1 MDCRQCRCFFRC
13 FQGRKLFSK
22 AQPSSRAMRLG
33 RLNCGGKLK
42 SLKGGFW
49 QRFLGL
55 LSWAAVC
62 ILIDYRYYFVE
73 VRYLSLWNLWP
84 LLFWEAHHRLGS
96 LEAQCCQILQPIHA
110 LWHRTTSSFPPFRN
124 FQAETPDNLRAFELA
139 SVEAEG
145 LTEAFSKVSFSVDHG
160 GSRSLMRK
168 TMGHHIY
175 IHIYILYIYIYS
187 TEILKSTTCAYN
199 YSI

>member
-62 ILIDYRYYFVE
+62 ILIDYRHYFVE

-96 LEAQCCQILQPIHA
+96 VEAQCCQILQPIHA

-124 FQAETPDNLRAFELA
+124 FQAETPDNLRALN
-139 SVEAEG
+139 
-145 LTEAFSKVSFSVDHG
+145 LLPLRLKVSQKPSARWEFVCGPWGESIFDEENHG
-160 GSRSLMRK
+160 AS
-168 TMGHHIY
+168 Y
-175 IHIYILYIYIYS
+175 IHMYIYIYIVYIYIF
-187 TEILKSTTCAYN
+187 TVQRF
-199 YSI
+199 

>member
-62 ILIDYRYYFVE
+62 ILIDYRHYFVE

-96 LEAQCCQILQPIHA
+96 VEAQCCQILQPIHA

-124 FQAETPDNLRAFELA
+124 FQAETPDNLRALN
-139 SVEAEG
+139 
-145 LTEAFSKVSFSVDHG
+145 LLPLRLKVSQKPSARWEFFCGPWGESIFDEENHG
-160 GSRSLMRK
+160 AS
-168 TMGHHIY
+168 Y
-175 IHIYILYIYIYS
+175 IHMYIYIVY
-187 TEILKSTTCAYN
+187 IYIQYRDFKIYN
-199 YSI
+199 LCV